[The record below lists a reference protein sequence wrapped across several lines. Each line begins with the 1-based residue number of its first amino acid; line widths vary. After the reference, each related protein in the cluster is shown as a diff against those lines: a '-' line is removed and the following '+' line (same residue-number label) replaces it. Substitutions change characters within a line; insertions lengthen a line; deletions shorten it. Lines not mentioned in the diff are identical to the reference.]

1 MKDRET
7 WHAVVHGV
15 TKSWTW
21 LSNWT
26 TITDDL
32 QCCVSFRCTAKWFN
46 YTFASIYSFS
56 NSFPIWLTTECW
68 VEFPVLYRTSLLIKT
83 VLFFIQCSSR
93 LNFQNL
99 FLKWVNFFV
108 FQWFT
113 LGGRIYIL
121 EDILEII
128 STRRYQPLYRPWP
141 TWGLTLCCHSFP
153 LAKGASGR
161 RCRLDFWLYCSWCQ
175 DWNVVILWPKS
186 CQMDL
191 SVAVLAQSSN
201 FTERKL
207 RHKEVI

>member
-1 MKDRET
+1 MIYN
-7 WHAVVHGV
+7 V
-15 TKSWTW
+15 
-21 LSNWT
+21 
-26 TITDDL
+26 
-32 QCCVSFRCTAKWFN
+32 VSFRCIAKWFN
-46 YTFASIYSFS
+46 HTYAYIYSFS
-56 NSFPIWLTTECW
+56 DSSPVWVTTECG
-68 VEFPVLYRTSLLIKT
+68 VEFPVLYSTSLLIKT
-83 VLFFIQCSSR
+83 VLFFIRCSSR

-99 FLKWVNFFV
+99 FLNGLFFFFFV

-128 STRRYQPLYRPWP
+128 STRSYQPLYGPWP
-141 TWGLTLCCHSFP
+141 TLGLALCCHSFP

-161 RCRLDFWLYCSWCQ
+161 PCRLDFWLYCSWCRN
-175 DWNVVILWPKS
+175 WNSVILGPKS